1 MVDKTQNWSKEWKA
15 SEQPSKQRKYRNNAP
30 QHVKD
35 NMISANLS
43 HELRDE
49 LETRSLQI
57 NLGDR
62 VEVTRGDFSG
72 SSGIV
77 SGIDRDRQKVYING
91 LEVERQDG
99 TLREVPFRP
108 SNLQIQALNL
118 ENIERIEKY
127 EVEDVDEIQVDEEE
141 VEEVLEEDE
150 ENEMMKQMQGGG
162 AQPDSQEIDTE
173 DLEEEIEEVEEDE
186 SPQDE
191 EASDTSEEEEVEE
204 ATEELEENLAEDI
217 VSGTVGDAKDAIREL
232 EEPDYEELLAAEKA
246 GKDRKTLKEF
256 IENRRED

>member
-15 SEQPSKQRKYRNNAP
+15 SDQPSKQRKYRRNAP

-77 SGIDRDRQKVYING
+77 SGINRDRQKVYING

-186 SPQDE
+186 SEESEEVSEDE
-191 EASDTSEEEEVEE
+191 ESEE
-204 ATEELEENLAEDI
+204 ATEGLEENLTEDI
-217 VSGTVGDAKDAIREL
+217 VSGTVSDAKDAIREL

>member
-15 SEQPSKQRKYRNNAP
+15 SDQPSKQRKYRRNAP

-49 LETRSLQI
+49 LGTRNIQL

-77 SGIDRDRQKVYING
+77 SEINRDKQKIYING

-99 TLREVPFRP
+99 TTRETPFKP

-118 ENIERIEKY
+118 ENMERIQKY
-127 EVEDVDEIQVDEEE
+127 DVEDAEDIQVDEEE

-150 ENEMMKQMQGGG
+150 ENEMMQQMQGGG
-162 AQPDSQEIDTE
+162 AQPNMDDMDIDEE
-173 DLEEEIEEVEEDE
+173 DMEDIKEAAEEAKEDEESEDEPEEESEDE
-186 SPQDE
+186 ADE
-191 EASDTSEEEEVEE
+191 ETSEDEE
-204 ATEELEENLAEDI
+204 
-217 VSGTVGDAKDAIREL
+217 G
-232 EEPDYEELLAAEKA
+232 EK
-246 GKDRKTLKEF
+246 E
-256 IENRRED
+256 

>member
-15 SEQPSKQRKYRNNAP
+15 SEQPGKQRKYRRNAP

-43 HELRDE
+43 HELREE
-49 LETRSLQI
+49 LETRNIQL

-62 VEVTRGDFSG
+62 VEVMRGDFSG

-77 SGIDRDRQKVYING
+77 SNIDRDRQKVYING
-91 LEVERQDG
+91 LEVEKQDG
-99 TLREVPFRP
+99 TLREVAFKP

-118 ENIERIEKY
+118 ENMERIEKY
-127 EVEDVDEIQVDEEE
+127 EVEDADAIQVDEEE

-162 AQPDSQEIDTE
+162 QSMDDMDID
-173 DLEEEIEEVEEDE
+173 EEEMEEIKEAAEEAQEEESEAEDPVEEM
-186 SPQDE
+186 
-191 EASDTSEEEEVEE
+191 
-204 ATEELEENLAEDI
+204 EENLAEEI
-217 VSGTVGDAKDAIREL
+217 VSGTISDAKEAIEDL
-232 EEPDYEELLAAEKA
+232 ENPDFEELIAAERANK
-246 GKDRKTLKEF
+246 GRKTFIDYLEDQKE
-256 IENRRED
+256 E